1 MALNPGIIMS
11 GQLANPVNA
20 MAQGA
25 AAGQQINDN
34 RYTNAMRDMFKQ
46 NGAGILAGDQ
56 NAMNAM
62 AQFDPS
68 AAQGIQSGRIN
79 QQSAQLG
86 MQATREQMAQR
97 RASEARQVT
106 QAAAN
111 ATAAE
116 RAEIAQRIESAVAAG
131 LQIQTPEEWDAFMA
145 ERNPD
150 MVGQFD
156 QRGVFAAEYMSV
168 ADSVKRMDA
177 RNGGGDVSVGAQDI
191 LEDGTVIQSTSNGVR
206 VYSPTGEVVTGQAAA
221 DAVAAA
227 NAARVAN
234 ERAVY
239 EGRRLGTLS
248 GDIDLGGQAAA
259 AVDLGEATMSAGVD
273 AWASVGRLNSNISN
287 MQTAIDAIDDGAKSG
302 IVYNMLPSVTQASAS
317 LENAMNNMGLDVVGS
332 VTFGALSAGELKLA
346 MNTAVPQNLGP
357 TELRAWLVEKQAA
370 QQKAVAMMAD
380 AAEFLT
386 NPENTINDWINRNK
400 ERSGAGDGAGTP
412 TRLVFDP
419 TTGGFN

>member
-79 QQSAQLG
+79 QQ
-86 MQATREQMAQR
+86 ATREQMAQR

-116 RAEIAQRIESAVAAG
+116 RAEIAQRIESAVAMG
-131 LQIQTPEEWDAFMA
+131 LQAQTPEQWDRLMT
-145 ERNPD
+145 ERSPD
-150 MVGQFD
+150 LVGMFSERQII
-156 QRGVFAAEYMSV
+156 AAEYMSV

-177 RNGGGDVSVGAQDI
+177 ANAVPEAPTDPAAIQSLKFRAQAAGLQEGTPEYQQFMLNAGVPKAGTSMTVGA
-191 LEDGTVIQSTSNGVR
+191 DGTVRFNQGGPVGGEDGRMSPSAPATMIDSIDGILNDPALDTATGWLAFTQNIPGTPQYRFGTRSKQIEGQAFLQAFESLKGAGQITEVEGIKATQAIGRLDTSQSPADYREALTDLKRLLTLAQGR
-206 VYSPTGEVVTGQAAA
+206 AGGAQAAPAAA
-221 DAVAAA
+221 DLTGMSDA
-227 NAARVAN
+227 
-234 ERAVY
+234 
-239 EGRRLGTLS
+239 
-248 GDIDLGGQAAA
+248 DLEAIINGG
-259 AVDLGEATMSAGVD
+259 
-273 AWASVGRLNSNISN
+273 
-287 MQTAIDAIDDGAKSG
+287 
-302 IVYNMLPSVTQASAS
+302 
-317 LENAMNNMGLDVVGS
+317 
-332 VTFGALSAGELKLA
+332 
-346 MNTAVPQNLGP
+346 
-357 TELRAWLVEKQAA
+357 
-370 QQKAVAMMAD
+370 
-380 AAEFLT
+380 
-386 NPENTINDWINRNK
+386 
-400 ERSGAGDGAGTP
+400 
-412 TRLVFDP
+412 
-419 TTGGFN
+419 

>member
-79 QQSAQLG
+79 QQ
-86 MQATREQMAQR
+86 ATREQMVQR

-116 RAEIAQRIESAVAAG
+116 RAEIAAGIESAVAMG
-131 LQIQTPEEWDAFMA
+131 LQAQTPEQWDRLMT
-145 ERNPD
+145 ERSPD
-150 MVGQFD
+150 LVGMFSERQII
-156 QRGVFAAEYMSV
+156 AAEYMSV

-177 RNGGGDVSVGAQDI
+177 ANAVPEAPTDPAA
-191 LEDGTVIQSTSNGVR
+191 IQSLKFRAQAAGLQSTPEYQQFMLNAGV
-206 VYSPTGEVVTGQAAA
+206 PKAGQA
-221 DAVAAA
+221 
-227 NAARVAN
+227 
-234 ERAVY
+234 
-239 EGRRLGTLS
+239 
-248 GDIDLGGQAAA
+248 
-259 AVDLGEATMSAGVD
+259 
-273 AWASVGRLNSNISN
+273 
-287 MQTAIDAIDDGAKSG
+287 
-302 IVYNMLPSVTQASAS
+302 
-317 LENAMNNMGLDVVGS
+317 
-332 VTFGALSAGELKLA
+332 
-346 MNTAVPQNLGP
+346 
-357 TELRAWLVEKQAA
+357 
-370 QQKAVAMMAD
+370 
-380 AAEFLT
+380 
-386 NPENTINDWINRNK
+386 
-400 ERSGAGDGAGTP
+400 
-412 TRLVFDP
+412 
-419 TTGGFN
+419 